1 MIPRPV
7 RTYILP
13 VLFSGALFC
22 LSAFELHAQ
31 QNDTARREKVEKRI
45 VTPEASGT
53 SLDGSFNAPAA
64 PQVRSGGHGADFG
77 SAPAFSSGMASPLGG
92 TIGGAKDIGYA
103 RQIIAD
109 GRIPGFVD
117 FSPEGLYAEHD
128 IPTPSTLCDASLCLS
143 LGYGF
148 APAADDRSQALFIH
162 LGMSSNIDAA
172 TFHRTP
178 LQIAIVV
185 DRSGSMEG
193 RNMEGVKR
201 ALRALVGRL
210 TPEDEIALV
219 AFDSEAELLVPATR
233 MTDTARLFAA
243 IDSIKPDGTT
253 NIEAGLKI
261 GAAQLTS
268 LEKRPGF
275 SRRIVLFTDAMPNA
289 GTVDTAG
296 FRAITARY
304 ADEGIGLT
312 VFGVGVDFGQ
322 ELVYHITRLRGANF
336 YYLDSPEKGEKLI
349 TEEFDYMVT
358 PLVYDLK
365 VRIATPA
372 GMRLRAVYGLPSWVP
387 GDRDAEL
394 FIPTVFLSSNRGAII
409 LRYERDGAG
418 ELALEPG
425 ALLADGSLGYTEP
438 SGRRHDE
445 KQELRHRGVVR
456 MDAGTRFYTHDG
468 MRKAV
473 ALTNIYF
480 GLRDGCVLNTAGR
493 RKEALEAITRARSLA
508 LVENLTLADPGIATE
523 IALLDK
529 LALNIEGR

>member
-1 MIPRPV
+1 V
-7 RTYILP
+7 
-13 VLFSGALFC
+13 
-22 LSAFELHAQ
+22 
-31 QNDTARREKVEKRI
+31 
-45 VTPEASGT
+45 
-53 SLDGSFNAPAA
+53 
-64 PQVRSGGHGADFG
+64 
-77 SAPAFSSGMASPLGG
+77 
-92 TIGGAKDIGYA
+92 
-103 RQIIAD
+103 
-109 GRIPGFVD
+109 
-117 FSPEGLYAEHD
+117 
-128 IPTPSTLCDASLCLS
+128 CDAPLCLS

-148 APAADDRSQALFIH
+148 APAADDKTQALFIH
-162 LGMSSNIDAA
+162 LGMSSNIDPA

-178 LQIAIVV
+178 LQVALVI

-210 TPEDEIALV
+210 TPQDEIAIV
-219 AFDSEAELLVPATR
+219 AFDSEAELLLPAMR
-233 MTDTARLFAA
+233 VSDTARILAA
-243 IDSIKPDGTT
+243 IDSITPDGAT

-261 GAAQLTS
+261 GADQLGA
-268 LEKRPGF
+268 LEKRSGY
-275 SRRIVLFTDAMPNA
+275 SRRIILFTDALPNA
-289 GTVDTAG
+289 GTTDTAG

-312 VFGVGVDFGQ
+312 VFGVGVEFGQ

-336 YYLDSPEKGEKLI
+336 FYLDTPEKGEKLI

-365 VRIATPA
+365 VRIATPK
-372 GMRLRAVYGLPSWVP
+372 GMRLRAVYGLPSWTP

-418 ELALEPG
+418 DLAIEPG
-425 ALLADGSLGYTEP
+425 ALLATGNLGYTEP
-438 SGRRHDE
+438 AGRRHDE

-456 MDAGTRFYTHDG
+456 MDAGTQFYTHDG

-493 RKEALEAITRARSLA
+493 KKEALEVITRARSLA
-508 LVENLTLADPGIATE
+508 LVENITLADPGIEAE

-529 LALNIEGR
+529 LALNIKGE